1 MTYGMSVE
9 DKLDNWAKYS
19 TAGQKAVLQE
29 ASKAIRHYKEI
40 IKDRDDQYKILAE
53 YNTANNAWGTTLFQA
68 LENLYNDYAEYYPS
82 AIENSPAMK
91 AAYELINEERE
102 SEE

>member
-1 MTYGMSVE
+1 MTHGMDIE
-9 DKLDNWAKYS
+9 DKLDNWAKYATS
-19 TAGQKAVLQE
+19 GQKAVLEE
-29 ASKAIRHYKEI
+29 ASKAIRYYKEI

-53 YNTANNAWGTTLFQA
+53 YNKANNAWGITLFQA

-91 AAYELINEERE
+91 AAYKLLNEEDGE
-102 SEE
+102 SE

>member
-1 MTYGMSVE
+1 MNIE

-19 TAGQKAVLQE
+19 TAGQKQVLLD
-29 ASKAIRHYKEI
+29 ASSRIRGLRHLNK
-40 IKDRDDQYKILAE
+40 
-53 YNTANNAWGTTLFQA
+53 TNNDWGMTLFQA

-91 AAYELINEERE
+91 AAYELIHEED
-102 SEE
+102 EEQ